1 MAMKFTILGAGN
13 TGKAYSAYLTS
24 LGHHVM
30 LYDRDP
36 QRLDPIAEQGIQA
49 TGAVNGTFSVPVT
62 DQIGQ
67 AVDSDVILVC
77 TTAAG
82 HRPLA
87 AALCGL
93 LRPGQM
99 ILVTNCCWGGV
110 EFDLELG
117 QEADRKGCVIGE
129 MGGQLILCS
138 SPAPHQVYLKTIKQS
153 MALSCVHPE
162 AVPAALHRLQPVF
175 PQLFP
180 ASSVLDTSLNNANPV
195 IHGPFL
201 LFNAT
206 RLENGEDY
214 LLFRTGVPARVA
226 HVMEQVD
233 QERLAVMRAC
243 GVPAHSEL
251 ELLNSFWPEPQSSI
265 YNVLHHTPAYQ
276 VTRGPKTLNHRY
288 FTEDLPYG
296 LVPYLTLGRRMGVD
310 TPVLASL
317 IRLLSVYMQ
326 EHYEAQGP
334 DLMQLQLSRYL

>member
-1 MAMKFTILGAGN
+1 MKFTILGAGN

-296 LVPYLTLGRRMGVD
+296 LVAYLTLGRRMGVD

>member
-1 MAMKFTILGAGN
+1 MKFTILGAGN

-24 LGHHVM
+24 LGYQVV
-30 LYDRDP
+30 LYDRNP
-36 QRLDPIAEQGIQA
+36 RRLAPIADYGIQA
-49 TGAVNGTFSVPVT
+49 TGVVNGTFSVSVT
-62 DQIGQ
+62 DQIQQ

-87 AALCGL
+87 VALSGL
-93 LRPGQM
+93 LRPEQM
-99 ILVTNCCWGGV
+99 ILITNCCWGGV

-117 QEADRKGCVIGE
+117 QEADKKHCVIGE
-129 MGGQLILCS
+129 MGGQLILCN

-153 MALSCVHPE
+153 MALSCVHSE
-162 AVPAALHRLQPVF
+162 AVSAVLHRLRPIF

-180 ASSVLDTSLNNANPV
+180 ASSVLDTSLNNTNPV

-214 LLFRTGVPARVA
+214 LLFRTGVPAHVA
-226 HVMEQVD
+226 HVIEQVD
-233 QERLAVMRAC
+233 HERVAVVRAC
-243 GVPAHSEL
+243 GVLARSEL
-251 ELLNSFWPEPQSSI
+251 ELLNSFWPEPQNTL
-265 YNVLHHTPAYQ
+265 YDVLQKTPAYQ

-296 LVPYLTLGRRMGVD
+296 LVPYLALGRRLGVN

-317 IRLLSVYMQ
+317 IQLLSVYMQ
-326 EHYEAQGP
+326 ENYEAQGP
-334 DLMQLQLSRYL
+334 DLLQLQLSRYL

>member
-1 MAMKFTILGAGN
+1 MKFTILGAGN

-138 SPAPHQVYLKTIKQS
+138 FPAPHQVYLKTIKQS

-296 LVPYLTLGRRMGVD
+296 LVAYLTLGRRMGVD